1 MVKDIH
7 GPALTLVLEK
17 LKPYGA
23 FQGTFFGSF
32 FFANVGEFVWISSLN
47 SSFFWSLESF
57 ESGRA
62 VSVGATSK
70 AKAGKSTANGVSKHG
85 NRAVSSVCWFFFDY
99 VLLDLFWFLTICF
112 IISKESCGNKGHQVW
127 INICSRY
134 SGPVSGLVKYQGFK

>member
-7 GPALTLVLEK
+7 GPALTLIVEK

-85 NRAVSSVCWFFFDY
+85 NRAVSSVC
-99 VLLDLFWFLTICF
+99 
-112 IISKESCGNKGHQVW
+112 
-127 INICSRY
+127 
-134 SGPVSGLVKYQGFK
+134 

>member
-32 FFANVGEFVWISSLN
+32 FFANFGEFVWISSLN

-62 VSVGATSK
+62 VSVGAISK

-85 NRAVSSVCWFFFDY
+85 NKAVSSV
-99 VLLDLFWFLTICF
+99 
-112 IISKESCGNKGHQVW
+112 S
-127 INICSRY
+127 
-134 SGPVSGLVKYQGFK
+134 